1 MTAGNGRRSVTA
13 HDGRRS
19 VTADNGRRSVTE
31 DQDMNEEPAVES
43 PASADAPAWEDPR
56 RVLARHGLTPRR
68 SFSQNFLISESAV
81 TRIAAAV
88 APAPGER
95 VLELGPGLGTLTG
108 ALLRAG
114 ADVVAIERDRAMIAV
129 LAAELPTARLR
140 VIEGD
145 AAEVDYAA
153 MAAELGTPRLAVAGN
168 LPYAITGGILRNLT
182 DARAHVSR
190 AVVMVQREVR
200 DRMLAEPGT
209 SDYGALTVFIQA
221 AFAVTPVVNVPPGAF
236 FPAPK
241 VSSAVVRLVPHAVP
255 RAEETPALRTLVRA
269 IFDARRKT
277 LRNALGRVFGQER
290 ADAALTALALDP
302 QLRGETLSVE
312 QMAALAAALA

>member
-1 MTAGNGRRSVTA
+1 VSDPDDAGN
-13 HDGRRS
+13 D
-19 VTADNGRRSVTE
+19 
-31 DQDMNEEPAVES
+31 
-43 PASADAPAWEDPR
+43 ADAAREAATTREAGARDPQQAPPWEDPR
-56 RVLARHGLTPRR
+56 RVLARHGLTPKRA
-68 SFSQNFLISESAV
+68 FSQNFLISESAV

-88 APAPGER
+88 APALGER

-114 ADVVAIERDRAMIAV
+114 ADVVAIERDRGMIAV
-129 LAAELPTARLR
+129 LAAEMPRARVR

-153 MAAELGTPRLAVAGN
+153 LATELCAGDTSSAQLAVTGN
-168 LPYAITGGILRNLT
+168 LPYAVTGGILRNLT
-182 DARAHVSR
+182 AARLHLSR

-209 SDYGALTVFIQA
+209 SEYGALTVFVQG
-221 AFAVTPVVNVPPGAF
+221 AFAVTPVLAVPPGAF

-241 VSSAVVRLVPHAVP
+241 VASAVVKLVPHAVP
-255 RAEETPALRTLVRA
+255 RALETPALRRLVRA

-277 LRNALGRVFGQER
+277 LRNALGRVYGQR
-290 ADAALTALALDP
+290 CADDALDALGLDP
-302 QLRGETLSVE
+302 QLRGETLGVE
-312 QMAALAAALA
+312 QMAALADALQEPPDGLALT

>member
-1 MTAGNGRRSVTA
+1 MSDPDDAGN
-13 HDGRRS
+13 D
-19 VTADNGRRSVTE
+19 
-31 DQDMNEEPAVES
+31 
-43 PASADAPAWEDPR
+43 ADAAREAATTREAGARDPQQAPPWEDPR
-56 RVLARHGLTPRR
+56 RVLARHGLTPKRA
-68 SFSQNFLISESAV
+68 FSQNFLISESAV

-88 APAPGER
+88 APALGER

-114 ADVVAIERDRAMIAV
+114 ADVVAIERDRGMIAV
-129 LAAELPTARLR
+129 LAAEMPRARVR

-153 MAAELGTPRLAVAGN
+153 LATELCAEDTSSAQLAVTGN
-168 LPYAITGGILRNLT
+168 LPYAVTGGILRNLT
-182 DARAHVSR
+182 AARLHLSR

-209 SDYGALTVFIQA
+209 SEYGALTVFVQG
-221 AFAVTPVVNVPPGAF
+221 AFAVTPVLAVPPGAF

-241 VSSAVVRLVPHAVP
+241 VASAVVKLVPHAVP
-255 RAEETPALRTLVRA
+255 RALETPALRRLVRA

-277 LRNALGRVFGQER
+277 LRNALGRVYGQR
-290 ADAALTALALDP
+290 CADDALDALGLDP
-302 QLRGETLSVE
+302 QLRGETLGVE
-312 QMAALAAALA
+312 QMAALADALQEPPDGLALT

>member
-1 MTAGNGRRSVTA
+1 VS
-13 HDGRRS
+13 
-19 VTADNGRRSVTE
+19 
-31 DQDMNEEPAVES
+31 EPHQ
-43 PASADAPAWEDPR
+43 APPWEDPR
-56 RVLARHGLTPRR
+56 RVLARHGLTPKRA
-68 SFSQNFLISESAV
+68 FSQNFLISESAV

-88 APAPGER
+88 APALGER

-129 LAAELPTARLR
+129 LAAEMPRVR

-153 MAAELGTPRLAVAGN
+153 LAAELWQGDASSAQLAVTGN
-168 LPYAITGGILRNLT
+168 LPYSVTGGILRNLT
-182 DARAHVSR
+182 TARLHLSR

-209 SDYGALTVFIQA
+209 SEYGALTVFVQG
-221 AFAVTPVVNVPPGAF
+221 AFAVTPVLAVPPGAF

-241 VSSAVVRLVPHAVP
+241 VASAVVKLVPHAAP
-255 RAEETPALRTLVRA
+255 RALETPALRRLVRA

-277 LRNALGRVFGQER
+277 LRNALGRVYGQR
-290 ADAALTALALDP
+290 SADEALDALGLDP
-302 QLRGETLSVE
+302 QLRGETLGVE
-312 QMAALAAALA
+312 QMAALADALREPPDGIAVS